1 MNLKKETYKM
11 KRRELLK
18 NTSLWVS
25 GLLLTPSVVVL
36 KSCNPLKREDK
47 WKSDFFSSDNGNL
60 IFELVDTLIPN
71 TEIPGAIEAKVH
83 EFVESYVRDV
93 YNKNKREW
101 FIEELSNFNDKIKKF
116 SSKSFFKLNI
126 IEKINTLNEIQKK
139 ESGNSASFYID
150 LKKLVIRGYFNSK
163 IGVTQ
168 ALNYRPI
175 PGTFKGCIPLSESGG
190 KLWS

>member
-1 MNLKKETYKM
+1 MNFKKETYKM

-25 GLLLTPSVVVL
+25 GLLLTPSVAVL
-36 KSCNPLKREDK
+36 KSCVPLKREDK

-60 IFELVDTLIPN
+60 IFELIDTLIPN

-93 YNKNKREW
+93 YNENKREW
-101 FIEELSNFNDKIKKF
+101 FIEELSNFDNKIKEY
-116 SSKSFFKLNI
+116 SSKSFFKLNL

-139 ESGNSASFYID
+139 ESYNDDSFYID
-150 LKKLVIRGYFNSK
+150 LKKLVIRGYFNSE

>member
-60 IFELVDTLIPN
+60 IFELIDTLIPN

>member
-60 IFELVDTLIPN
+60 IFELIDTLIPN

-150 LKKLVIRGYFNSK
+150 LKKLVIRGYFNSE

>member
-1 MNLKKETYKM
+1 M

-25 GLLLTPSVVVL
+25 GLLLTPSVAIL

-60 IFELVDTLIPN
+60 IFELIDTLIPN
-71 TEIPGAIEAKVH
+71 TQIPGAIEAKVH

-101 FIEELSNFNDKIKKF
+101 FIEELSNFNNKIKEF
-116 SSKSFFKLNI
+116 SSKSFFKLNL

-139 ESGNSASFYID
+139 ESSNDASFYID
-150 LKKLVIRGYFNSK
+150 LKKLVIRGYFNSE

-175 PGTFKGCIPLSESGG
+175 PGTFRGCIPLKESDG

>member
-60 IFELVDTLIPN
+60 IFELIDTLIPN

-93 YNKNKREW
+93 YNENKREW
-101 FIEELSNFNDKIKKF
+101 FINELSNFNNKIKEY
-116 SSKSFFKLNI
+116 SSKSFFKLNL

-139 ESGNSASFYID
+139 ESYNDDSFYID
-150 LKKLVIRGYFNSK
+150 LKKLVIRGYFNSE

-175 PGTFKGCIPLSESGG
+175 PGTFKSCIPLDEAGG

>member
-1 MNLKKETYKM
+1 M

-25 GLLLTPSVVVL
+25 GLLLTPSVAVL
-36 KSCNPLKREDK
+36 KSCVPLERENK
-47 WKSDFFSSDNGNL
+47 WKSDFFSNDNGNL
-60 IFELVDTLIPN
+60 IFELIDTLIPN

-101 FIEELSNFNDKIKKF
+101 FIEELSNFNNKIKEF
-116 SSKSFFKLNI
+116 SSKSFFKLNL

-139 ESGNSASFYID
+139 ESSNDVSFYID
-150 LKKLVIRGYFNSK
+150 LKKLVIRGYFNSE

-175 PGTFKGCIPLSESGG
+175 PGTFKGCISLNESGG